1 MHVQQQHSCCVDAV
15 ALHSDGRREC
25 LMHKWEI
32 ENSAGRL
39 KTQPRVC
46 GDCALLLRVVVRP
59 LMQMQSNGYTFTFRW
74 SREQTAASGE
84 SGGIRTGQKKT
95 KHPYPVTAA
104 DSAMSIVAESEF
116 GWLLDH
122 LAHVNS
128 AVESTAE
135 ADSLA
140 SGLRFNAQYFHQ
152 PRPHIAA
159 GASADTVECG
169 ERQVEDGGDGTLA
182 LLGSTA
188 KRKRKRKRNDMNQ
201 GEIDAL
207 AYHQTIRDFVLEG
220 SRNLVDLGRQRN
232 LLLPRTLIPGP
243 VEPPSPR
250 RHCPGTDYV
259 PAEEHEPRHGTQR
272 NHRLAPAAET
282 PNVKESGGAAAPS
295 SRAGCRDVCCR
306 ACRDGAVAAEPD
318 PLAELCDADEAVGRG
333 RLPERASDV
342 LVLEDTGAGTT
353 ELTAKTAV
361 GRVVE
366 NRRRGPSV
374 VDFNGHE
381 YVLPPRWDVR
391 FDRFGPALGK
401 QVGQEEQKVP
411 CAARVADR
419 AAAGAGVGIS
429 GLPRPHLGHQPPEAP
444 AVRQAGAVPVVARE
458 RRRGVALG
466 QGDEP
471 RGVRLPAGLAA
482 QEAVRDAGAGTGR
495 SDARHGAVLANP
507 QKPV

>member
-381 YVLPPRWDVR
+381 YVLPPRCSFLLSDVAR
-391 FDRFGPALGK
+391 LEPLLQYGTFDLIVLDPPWENKSVKRSKRYRALPEWQIARLPVPALASPGCLVLTWVTNRQRLLQFVK
-401 QVGQEEQKVP
+401 RELYP
-411 CAARVADR
+411 SWRV
-419 AAAGAGVGIS
+419 
-429 GLPRPHLGHQPPEAP
+429 
-444 AVRQAGAVPVVARE
+444 
-458 RRRGVALG
+458 
-466 QGDEP
+466 
-471 RGVRLPAGLAA
+471 
-482 QEAVRDAGAGTGR
+482 
-495 SDARHGAVLANP
+495 SDAVEWHWVKMSGKGRVGNL
-507 QKPV
+507 QQQYGKR